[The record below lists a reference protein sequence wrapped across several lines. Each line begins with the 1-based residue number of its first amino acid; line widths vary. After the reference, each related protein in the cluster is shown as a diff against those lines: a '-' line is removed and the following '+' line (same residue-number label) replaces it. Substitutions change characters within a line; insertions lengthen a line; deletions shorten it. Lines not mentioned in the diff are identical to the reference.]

1 MNIFQ
6 FNFEIDFEHIVIE
19 EKLKFVTEVT
29 IDEKANFKPFG
40 LAHFPN
46 LIKLIL
52 GSTHHG
58 FMDMRR
64 N

>member
-29 IDEKANFKPFG
+29 IDEKANF
-40 LAHFPN
+40 
-46 LIKLIL
+46 
-52 GSTHHG
+52 
-58 FMDMRR
+58 
-64 N
+64 